1 MADTRKL
8 DAALEA
14 LVHDGSLSAD
24 QADLVRTQYEA
35 TEEPSDSRKSVL
47 AEIAGYL
54 GGAFVVIAVTI
65 VTARQWVAFTELQ
78 RGILFGALAI
88 ALFALGTFVGTSTA
102 VKSRLSGVLFGLAAV
117 STTGTIAV
125 LSSQQD
131 TPTLAFL
138 GGTAVALIGFS
149 RVQSVVGHAVLFG
162 YIFISGSLVI
172 SELSFDGT
180 YPEAQLFIGL
190 FYLLLGGV
198 WNYFTYKEFLD
209 RVLGYV
215 FGGATLFIATQVLF
229 FRTEHLLSYLSM
241 IAVAGTTAW
250 LYLRVHAWPLVLT
263 AVLTTT
269 VGVGEFVA
277 ETLGGS
283 IGSALGL
290 FAAGAA
296 LVTSSLLALRNKREN
311 PVAAVEPVEIA
322 Q

>member
-8 DAALEA
+8 DAALDA
-14 LVHDGSLSAD
+14 LVHDGSLSVA
-24 QADLVRTQYEA
+24 QADLVRTQYES
-35 TEEPSDSRKSVL
+35 TEEPADSRKSVL

-65 VTARQWVAFTELQ
+65 VTARQWEAFTQLQ

-102 VKSRLSGVLFGLAAV
+102 VKSRLAGLLFGLAAA
-117 STTGTIAV
+117 STTGTLVIFNPNR
-125 LSSQQD
+125 D
-131 TPTLAFL
+131 TPIIAFL
-138 GGTAVALIGFS
+138 AGTAIALIGYYI
-149 RVQSVVGHAVLFG
+149 VQTFVGHVILYG
-162 YIFISGSLVI
+162 YIFIAGIMAVSDLTPDGAAMAI
-172 SELSFDGT
+172 YIGT
-180 YPEAQLFIGL
+180 YFLI
-190 FYLLLGGV
+190 LGGT
-198 WNYFTYKEFLD
+198 WTFLTYRKYLD
-209 RVLGYV
+209 GILGYL
-215 FGGATLFIATQVLF
+215 FGGGTLFIATQVLF
-229 FRTEHLLSYLSM
+229 IDAEHWLSYISM
-241 IAVAGTTAW
+241 VLVAGATAW

-283 IGSALGL
+283 VGAALGL

-296 LVTSSLLALRNKREN
+296 LVTSSLLALRNKREIS
-311 PVAAVEPVEIA
+311 VDIE

>member
-8 DAALEA
+8 DAALDT
-14 LVHDGSLSAD
+14 LLHDGSLSAD
-24 QADLVRTQYEA
+24 QADLVRAQYQA

-102 VKSRLSGVLFGLAAV
+102 VKSRLAGLLFGLAAA
-117 STTGTIAV
+117 STTGTVAIFDPNR
-125 LSSQQD
+125 S
-131 TPTLAFL
+131 TPTISFLA
-138 GGTAVALIGFS
+138 GTTVAMIGYYIVKTF
-149 RVQSVVGHAVLFG
+149 VGHVVLFG
-162 YIFISGSLVI
+162 YIFITGIMALSDLIPDGAAMSLFVGGYLLALGGAWVYF
-172 SELSFDGT
+172 SYRTYLDGILGYFFGGGT
-180 YPEAQLFIGL
+180 LFIG
-190 FYLLLGGV
+190 
-198 WNYFTYKEFLD
+198 
-209 RVLGYV
+209 
-215 FGGATLFIATQVLF
+215 TQVLF
-229 FRTEHLLSYLSM
+229 FQTERLISYLSM
-241 IAVAGTTAW
+241 VAVAGATAW

-277 ETLGGS
+277 QTLGGS
-283 IGSALGL
+283 LGAALGL

-311 PVAAVEPVEIA
+311 PVEAEEIE

>member
-8 DAALEA
+8 DAALDA
-14 LVHDGSLSAD
+14 LVHDGSLSAA
-24 QADLVRTQYEA
+24 QADLVRIQYES
-35 TEEPSDSRKSVL
+35 TEDLADSRKSIL

-65 VTARQWVAFTELQ
+65 VTARQWEAFTQLQ

-102 VKSRLSGVLFGLAAV
+102 VKSRLSGVLFGLAAA
-117 STTGTIAV
+117 STTGTLAILDPKRDA
-125 LSSQQD
+125 
-131 TPTLAFL
+131 PTIAFL
-138 GGTAVALIGFS
+138 AGTAIALIGYYM
-149 RVQSVVGHAVLFG
+149 VQTFVGHVILYG
-162 YIFISGSLVI
+162 YIFISGIMAVSDLTPDGSGMAI
-172 SELSFDGT
+172 YIGT
-180 YPEAQLFIGL
+180 YFLVLGGAWILL
-190 FYLLLGGV
+190 TYRKYLDTLLG
-198 WNYFTYKEFLD
+198 YI
-209 RVLGYV
+209 

-229 FRTEHLLSYLSM
+229 IDAEHWLSYLAM
-241 IAVAGTTAW
+241 IAVAGATAW
-250 LYLRVHAWPLVLT
+250 LYLRVHSWPLVLT

-283 IGSALGL
+283 VGSALGL

-311 PVAAVEPVEIA
+311 PVGAAEAVEIA

>member
-296 LVTSSLLALRNKREN
+296 LVASSLLALRNKREK
-311 PVAAVEPVEIA
+311 PMEAAEEVEIA

>member
-1 MADTRKL
+1 MAETRKL
-8 DAALEA
+8 DAALDA
-14 LVHDGSLSAD
+14 LVHDGSLSPA
-24 QADLVRTQYEA
+24 QADLVRTQYES

-78 RGILFGALAI
+78 RGSLFGALAI

-102 VKSRLSGVLFGLAAV
+102 VKSRLAGLLFGLTAA
-117 STTGTIAV
+117 STTGTLAIVDPNRDA
-125 LSSQQD
+125 
-131 TPTLAFL
+131 PTIAFL
-138 GGTAVALIGFS
+138 AGTAIALLGYYI
-149 RVQSVVGHAVLFG
+149 VQTFVGHVVLYG
-162 YIFISGSLVI
+162 YIFVTGIMA
-172 SELSFDGT
+172 LSDLIPDG
-180 YPEAQLFIGL
+180 AGMQLFVGG
-190 FYLLLGGV
+190 YLLALGGAWV
-198 WNYFTYKEFLD
+198 YFTYRKYLD
-209 RVLGYV
+209 GVLGYF
-215 FGGATLFIATQVLF
+215 FGGGTLFIATQVLF
-229 FRTEHLLSYLSM
+229 IQSEHLISYLSM
-241 IAVAGTTAW
+241 VAVAGASAW

-283 IGSALGL
+283 LGAALGL
-290 FAAGAA
+290 FAAGTA

-311 PVAAVEPVEIA
+311 PVEPVEIA

>member
-1 MADTRKL
+1 MANTRKL
-8 DAALEA
+8 DAALVV

-24 QADLVRTQYEA
+24 QADLVRTQYESI
-35 TEEPSDSRKSVL
+35 EEPTDSRKSVL

-65 VTARQWVAFTELQ
+65 ITARQWVAFTELQ

-102 VKSRLSGVLFGLAAV
+102 VKSRLAGLLFGLAAA
-117 STTGTIAV
+117 STTGTVAIFDPNR
-125 LSSQQD
+125 S
-131 TPTLAFL
+131 TPTIAFL
-138 GGTAVALIGFS
+138 AGTAVGMIGYYI
-149 RVQSVVGHAVLFG
+149 VQTFVGHVVLYG
-162 YIFISGSLVI
+162 YIFITGI
-172 SELSFDGT
+172 MALSDLIPDG
-180 YPEAQLFIGL
+180 AGMQLYIGG
-190 FYLLLGGV
+190 YLLVLGSA
-198 WNYFTYKEFLD
+198 WSYFTYRKYLD
-209 RVLGYV
+209 GILGYF
-215 FGGATLFIATQVLF
+215 FGGGTLFIATQVLF
-229 FRTEHLLSYLSM
+229 IQSAHLISYLSM
-241 IAVAGTTAW
+241 VAVAGATAW

-283 IGSALGL
+283 VGAALGL

-311 PVAAVEPVEIA
+311 PVEPVEIE

>member
-8 DAALEA
+8 DAALDA
-14 LVHDGSLSAD
+14 LVHDGSLSAA
-24 QADLVRTQYEA
+24 QADLVRTQYES

-65 VTARQWVAFTELQ
+65 VTARQWEAFTELQ

-88 ALFALGTFVGTSTA
+88 SLFALGTFVGTSTA

-131 TPTLAFL
+131 APTLAFL
-138 GGTAVALIGFS
+138 GGTAVALIGFY

-180 YPEAQLFIGL
+180 YPEAQLFVGL

-198 WNYFTYKEFLD
+198 WNYFTYKEFVD
-209 RVLGYV
+209 RVLGYI

-241 IAVAGTTAW
+241 AAVAGATAW

-283 IGSALGL
+283 LGAALGL

-296 LVTSSLLALRNKREN
+296 LVTSSLLALRNKREFS
-311 PVAAVEPVEIA
+311 VDIE

>member
-8 DAALEA
+8 DAALVA

-24 QADLVRTQYEA
+24 QADLVRTQYQV
-35 TEEPSDSRKSVL
+35 TEEPTDSRKSVL

-88 ALFALGTFVGTSTA
+88 ALFALGTYVGTSTA
-102 VKSRLSGVLFGLAAV
+102 VKSRLSGLLFGLAAA
-117 STTGTIAV
+117 STTGTMVIFD
-125 LSSQQD
+125 SNRS
-131 TPTLAFL
+131 TPTIAFL
-138 GGTAVALIGFS
+138 AGTAIALLGYYI
-149 RVQSVVGHAVLFG
+149 VQTFVGHVILFG
-162 YIFISGSLVI
+162 YIFITGIMAVSDLTPDNSDVQFLVGGY
-172 SELSFDGT
+172 F
-180 YPEAQLFIGL
+180 
-190 FYLLLGGV
+190 LLLGGAWV
-198 WNYFTYKEFLD
+198 YFTYRKYLD
-209 RVLGYV
+209 GVLGYF
-215 FGGATLFIATQVLF
+215 FGGGTLFIATQVLF
-229 FRTEHLLSYLSM
+229 LQTEHLISYLSM
-241 IAVAGTTAW
+241 VAVAGTTAW

-283 IGSALGL
+283 LGAALGL

-296 LVTSSLLALRNKREN
+296 LVTSSLLALRNKREFS
-311 PVAAVEPVEIA
+311 VDIE
-322 Q
+322 

>member
-8 DAALEA
+8 DAALDA
-14 LVHDGSLSAD
+14 LVHDGSLSAA
-24 QADLVRTQYEA
+24 QAVLVRTQYES
-35 TEEPSDSRKSVL
+35 TEDLADSRKSIL

-65 VTARQWVAFTELQ
+65 VTARQWEAFTQLQ

-102 VKSRLSGVLFGLAAV
+102 VKSRLSGVLYGLAAA
-117 STTGTIAV
+117 STTGTLAILDPQRDA
-125 LSSQQD
+125 
-131 TPTLAFL
+131 PTIAFL
-138 GGTAVALIGFS
+138 AGTAIALIGYYM
-149 RVQSVVGHAVLFG
+149 VQTFVGHVILYG
-162 YIFISGSLVI
+162 YIFISGIMAVSDLTPDGSGMAI
-172 SELSFDGT
+172 YIGT
-180 YPEAQLFIGL
+180 YFLVLGGAWILL
-190 FYLLLGGV
+190 TYRNYLDTLLG
-198 WNYFTYKEFLD
+198 YI
-209 RVLGYV
+209 

-229 FRTEHLLSYLSM
+229 IDAEHWLSYLAM
-241 IAVAGTTAW
+241 IAVAGATAW
-250 LYLRVHAWPLVLT
+250 LYLRVHSWPLVLT

-283 IGSALGL
+283 VGSALGL

-311 PVAAVEPVEIA
+311 PVEPVEIA

>member
-8 DAALEA
+8 DAALDA
-14 LVHDGSLSAD
+14 LLHDGSLSAD
-24 QADLVRTQYEA
+24 LADLVRAQYQA

-102 VKSRLSGVLFGLAAV
+102 VKSRLAGLLFGLAAG
-117 STTGTIAV
+117 STTGTVAIFDPNR
-125 LSSQQD
+125 S
-131 TPTLAFL
+131 TPTISFLA
-138 GGTAVALIGFS
+138 GTAVAMIGYYIVKTF
-149 RVQSVVGHAVLFG
+149 VGHVVLFG
-162 YIFISGSLVI
+162 YIFITGIMALSDLIPDGAAMSLFV
-172 SELSFDGT
+172 G
-180 YPEAQLFIGL
+180 G
-190 FYLLLGGV
+190 YLLALGGAWV
-198 WNYFTYKEFLD
+198 YFSYRKYLD
-209 RVLGYV
+209 GILGYF
-215 FGGATLFIATQVLF
+215 FGGGTLFIATQVLF
-229 FRTEHLLSYLSM
+229 FQTERLISYLSM
-241 IAVAGTTAW
+241 VAVAGATAW

-277 ETLGGS
+277 QTLGGS
-283 IGSALGL
+283 LGAALGL

-311 PVAAVEPVEIA
+311 PVEAVEIE

>member
-8 DAALEA
+8 DAALNA

-24 QADLVRTQYEA
+24 QADLVRTQYES

-88 ALFALGTFVGTSTA
+88 ALFTLGTFVGTSTA
-102 VKSRLSGVLFGLAAV
+102 VKSRLAGLLFGLAAG
-117 STTGTIAV
+117 STTGTLAI
-125 LSSQQD
+125 LDSTRD
-131 TPTLAFL
+131 TPTIAFL
-138 GGTAVALIGFS
+138 AGTAIALTGYYM
-149 RVQSVVGHAVLFG
+149 VQTFVGHVILFG
-162 YIFISGSLVI
+162 YIFITGIMALSDLTPDGSGMAIYIGAYFLV
-172 SELSFDGT
+172 
-180 YPEAQLFIGL
+180 
-190 FYLLLGGV
+190 LGGA
-198 WNYFTYKEFLD
+198 WTFFTYRKYLD
-209 RVLGYV
+209 GILGYL
-215 FGGATLFIATQVLF
+215 FGGGTLFIATQVLF
-229 FRTEHLLSYLSM
+229 IDAEHWLSYLSM
-241 IAVAGTTAW
+241 IAVAGGTAW

-283 IGSALGL
+283 LGAVLGL
-290 FAAGAA
+290 FAAGTA

-311 PVAAVEPVEIA
+311 PVEPVEIE

>member
-1 MADTRKL
+1 MAEARKL
-8 DAALEA
+8 DAALDA
-14 LVHDGSLSAD
+14 LVHDGSLSAA
-24 QADLVRTQYEA
+24 QADLVRTQYQA

-65 VTARQWVAFTELQ
+65 VTARQWEAFTELQ

-88 ALFALGTFVGTSTA
+88 ALFALALFIGTSTA
-102 VKSRLSGVLFGLAAV
+102 VKSRLAGLLFGLSAA
-117 STTGTIAV
+117 STTGTLAIIDPNRDA
-125 LSSQQD
+125 
-131 TPTLAFL
+131 PTIAFL
-138 GGTAVALIGFS
+138 AGTAIALIGYYF
-149 RVQSVVGHAVLFG
+149 VQTFVGHVVLFG
-162 YIFISGSLVI
+162 YIFITGIMALSDLMPDGAGMAIYVGSYFLV
-172 SELSFDGT
+172 LGGAWTFFT
-180 YPEAQLFIGL
+180 YRN
-190 FYLLLGGV
+190 YVDRLLG
-198 WNYFTYKEFLD
+198 YI
-209 RVLGYV
+209 
-215 FGGATLFIATQVLF
+215 FGGGTLFIATQVLF
-229 FRTEHLLSYLSM
+229 IDAEHWLAYLSM

-283 IGSALGL
+283 LGSALGL

-311 PVAAVEPVEIA
+311 PVEPVEIA

>member
-8 DAALEA
+8 DAALVA

-24 QADLVRTQYEA
+24 QADLVRTQYQA
-35 TEEPSDSRKSVL
+35 TEEPADSRKSVL

-65 VTARQWVAFTELQ
+65 VTARQWEAFTELQ

-102 VKSRLSGVLFGLAAV
+102 VKSRLAGLLFGLAAA
-117 STTGTIAV
+117 STTGTVAIFDPNR
-125 LSSQQD
+125 S
-131 TPTLAFL
+131 TPTISFLA
-138 GGTAVALIGFS
+138 GTAVAMIGYYI
-149 RVQSVVGHAVLFG
+149 VQTFVGHVVLFG
-162 YIFISGSLVI
+162 YIFITGI
-172 SELSFDGT
+172 MALSDLIPDGAGMQLFVGGYLLALGGAWVYFT
-180 YPEAQLFIGL
+180 YRKYLDGILGYFFGGGTLFIG
-190 FYLLLGGV
+190 
-198 WNYFTYKEFLD
+198 
-209 RVLGYV
+209 
-215 FGGATLFIATQVLF
+215 TQVLF
-229 FRTEHLLSYLSM
+229 FQTERLISYLSM
-241 IAVAGTTAW
+241 VAVAGAAAW

-277 ETLGGS
+277 QTLGGS
-283 IGSALGL
+283 LGAALGL

-311 PVAAVEPVEIA
+311 PVEAVEIE

>member
-8 DAALEA
+8 DAALVA

-24 QADLVRTQYEA
+24 QADLVRTQYQV

-88 ALFALGTFVGTSTA
+88 ALFALGTYVGTSTA
-102 VKSRLSGVLFGLAAV
+102 VKSRLSGLLFGLAAA
-117 STTGTIAV
+117 STTGTMVIFD
-125 LSSQQD
+125 SNRS
-131 TPTLAFL
+131 TPTIAFL
-138 GGTAVALIGFS
+138 AGTAIALLGYYI
-149 RVQSVVGHAVLFG
+149 VQTFVGHVILFG
-162 YIFISGSLVI
+162 YIFITGIMAVSDLTPDNSDVQFLVGGY
-172 SELSFDGT
+172 L
-180 YPEAQLFIGL
+180 
-190 FYLLLGGV
+190 LLLGGAWV
-198 WNYFTYKEFLD
+198 YFTYRKYLD
-209 RVLGYV
+209 GVLGYF
-215 FGGATLFIATQVLF
+215 FGGGTLFIATQVLF
-229 FRTEHLLSYLSM
+229 LQTEHLISYLSM
-241 IAVAGTTAW
+241 VAVAGTTAW

-283 IGSALGL
+283 LGAALGL

-296 LVTSSLLALRNKREN
+296 LVTSSLLALRNKREFS
-311 PVAAVEPVEIA
+311 VDIE

>member
-1 MADTRKL
+1 MTDTRKL
-8 DAALEA
+8 DAALVA

-24 QADLVRTQYEA
+24 QADLVRTQYESI
-35 TEEPSDSRKSVL
+35 EEPTDSRKSVL

-102 VKSRLSGVLFGLAAV
+102 VKSRLAGLLFGLAAA
-117 STTGTIAV
+117 STTGTVAIFDPNR
-125 LSSQQD
+125 S
-131 TPTLAFL
+131 TPTIAFL
-138 GGTAVALIGFS
+138 AGTAVAMIGYYI
-149 RVQSVVGHAVLFG
+149 VQTFVGHVVLFG
-162 YIFISGSLVI
+162 YIFITGI
-172 SELSFDGT
+172 MALSDLIPDG
-180 YPEAQLFIGL
+180 AGMQIFVGG
-190 FYLLLGGV
+190 YLLALGGV
-198 WNYFTYKEFLD
+198 WVYFSYRTYLD
-209 RVLGYV
+209 GILGYF
-215 FGGATLFIATQVLF
+215 FGGGTLFIATQVLF
-229 FRTEHLLSYLSM
+229 LQREHLISYLSM
-241 IAVAGTTAW
+241 VVVAGATAW

-277 ETLGGS
+277 RTLGGS
-283 IGSALGL
+283 LGAALGL

-296 LVTSSLLALRNKREN
+296 LVTSSLLALRNKREIS
-311 PVAAVEPVEIA
+311 VDIE

>member
-1 MADTRKL
+1 MAGTRKL
-8 DAALEA
+8 DAALNV

-24 QADLVRTQYEA
+24 QADLVRTQYES

-102 VKSRLSGVLFGLAAV
+102 VKSRLAGLLFGLAAG
-117 STTGTIAV
+117 STTGTLAI
-125 LSSQQD
+125 LDSNRD
-131 TPTLAFL
+131 TPTIAFL
-138 GGTAVALIGFS
+138 AGTAIALTGYYM
-149 RVQSVVGHAVLFG
+149 VQTFVGHVILFG
-162 YIFISGSLVI
+162 YVFITGIMALSDLTPDGSGMAIYIGAYFLV
-172 SELSFDGT
+172 
-180 YPEAQLFIGL
+180 
-190 FYLLLGGV
+190 LGGA
-198 WNYFTYKEFLD
+198 WTFFTYRKYLD
-209 RVLGYV
+209 GILGYL
-215 FGGATLFIATQVLF
+215 FGGGTLFIATQVLF
-229 FRTEHLLSYLSM
+229 IDAEHWLSYLSM
-241 IAVAGTTAW
+241 IAVAGGTAW
-250 LYLRVHAWPLVLT
+250 LYLRVHAWPLVLA

-283 IGSALGL
+283 LGAALGL

-296 LVTSSLLALRNKREN
+296 LVTSSLLALRNKREFS
-311 PVAAVEPVEIA
+311 VDIE

>member
-8 DAALEA
+8 DAALNA

-24 QADLVRTQYEA
+24 QADLVRTQYES

-88 ALFALGTFVGTSTA
+88 SLFALGTFVGTSTA
-102 VKSRLSGVLFGLAAV
+102 VKSRLAGLLFGLAAG
-117 STTGTIAV
+117 STTGTLAI
-125 LSSQQD
+125 LDSNRD
-131 TPTLAFL
+131 TPTIAFL
-138 GGTAVALIGFS
+138 AGTAIALTGYYM
-149 RVQSVVGHAVLFG
+149 VQTFVGHVILFG
-162 YIFISGSLVI
+162 YIFISGIMALSDLTPDGSGMAIYIGAYFLV
-172 SELSFDGT
+172 
-180 YPEAQLFIGL
+180 
-190 FYLLLGGV
+190 LGGA
-198 WNYFTYKEFLD
+198 WTFFTYRKYLD
-209 RVLGYV
+209 GILGYL
-215 FGGATLFIATQVLF
+215 FGGGTLFIATQVLF
-229 FRTEHLLSYLSM
+229 IDAEHWLSYISM
-241 IAVAGTTAW
+241 VLVAGATAW

-283 IGSALGL
+283 VGAALGL

-296 LVTSSLLALRNKREN
+296 LVTSSLLALRNKREIS
-311 PVAAVEPVEIA
+311 VDIE

>member
-8 DAALEA
+8 DAALVA

-24 QADLVRTQYEA
+24 QADLVRTQYQV
-35 TEEPSDSRKSVL
+35 TEEPTDSRKSIL

-88 ALFALGTFVGTSTA
+88 ALFALGTYVGTSTA
-102 VKSRLSGVLFGLAAV
+102 VKSRLSGLLFGLAAA
-117 STTGTIAV
+117 STTGTMVIFD
-125 LSSQQD
+125 SNRS
-131 TPTLAFL
+131 TPTIAFL
-138 GGTAVALIGFS
+138 AGTAIALLGYYI
-149 RVQSVVGHAVLFG
+149 VQTFVGHVILFG
-162 YIFISGSLVI
+162 YIFITGIMAVSDLTPDNSDVQFLVGGY
-172 SELSFDGT
+172 L
-180 YPEAQLFIGL
+180 
-190 FYLLLGGV
+190 LLLGGAWV
-198 WNYFTYKEFLD
+198 YFTYRKYLD
-209 RVLGYV
+209 GVLGYF
-215 FGGATLFIATQVLF
+215 FGGGTLFIATQVLF
-229 FRTEHLLSYLSM
+229 LQTEHLISYLSM
-241 IAVAGTTAW
+241 VAVAGTTAW

-283 IGSALGL
+283 LGAALGL

-296 LVTSSLLALRNKREN
+296 LVTSSLLALRNKREFS
-311 PVAAVEPVEIA
+311 VDIE

>member
-8 DAALEA
+8 DAALVA

-24 QADLVRTQYEA
+24 QADLVRTQYQV

-88 ALFALGTFVGTSTA
+88 ALFALGTYVGTSTA
-102 VKSRLSGVLFGLAAV
+102 VKSRLSGLLFGLAAA
-117 STTGTIAV
+117 STTGTMVIFD
-125 LSSQQD
+125 SNRS
-131 TPTLAFL
+131 TPTIAFL
-138 GGTAVALIGFS
+138 AGTAIALLGYYI
-149 RVQSVVGHAVLFG
+149 VQTFVGHVILFG
-162 YIFISGSLVI
+162 YIFITGIMAVSDLTPDNSDVQFLVGGY
-172 SELSFDGT
+172 F
-180 YPEAQLFIGL
+180 
-190 FYLLLGGV
+190 LLLGGAWV
-198 WNYFTYKEFLD
+198 YFTYRKYLD
-209 RVLGYV
+209 GVLGYF
-215 FGGATLFIATQVLF
+215 FGGGTLFIATQVLF
-229 FRTEHLLSYLSM
+229 LQTEHLISYLSM
-241 IAVAGTTAW
+241 VAVAGTTAW

-283 IGSALGL
+283 LGAALGL

-296 LVTSSLLALRNKREN
+296 LVTSSLLALRNKREFS
-311 PVAAVEPVEIA
+311 VDIE

>member
-8 DAALEA
+8 DAALVA

-24 QADLVRTQYEA
+24 QADLVRTQYESI
-35 TEEPSDSRKSVL
+35 EEPADSRKSVL

-88 ALFALGTFVGTSTA
+88 ALFALGTYVGTSTA
-102 VKSRLSGVLFGLAAV
+102 VKSRLSGLLFGLAAA
-117 STTGTIAV
+117 STTGTMV
-125 LSSQQD
+125 VFDSNRS
-131 TPTLAFL
+131 TPTIAFL
-138 GGTAVALIGFS
+138 AGTAIALLGYYI
-149 RVQSVVGHAVLFG
+149 VQTFVGHVILFG
-162 YIFISGSLVI
+162 YIFITGIMAVSDLTPDNSDVQFLVGGY
-172 SELSFDGT
+172 F
-180 YPEAQLFIGL
+180 
-190 FYLLLGGV
+190 LLLGGAWV
-198 WNYFTYKEFLD
+198 YFTYRKYLD
-209 RVLGYV
+209 GVLGYF
-215 FGGATLFIATQVLF
+215 FGGGTLFIATQVLF
-229 FRTEHLLSYLSM
+229 LQTEHLISYLSM
-241 IAVAGTTAW
+241 VAVAGTTAW

-283 IGSALGL
+283 LGAALGL

-296 LVTSSLLALRNKREN
+296 LVTSSLLALRNKREFS
-311 PVAAVEPVEIA
+311 VDIE

>member
-24 QADLVRTQYEA
+24 QADLVRTQYEV

-88 ALFALGTFVGTSTA
+88 ALFVLGTFVGTSTA

-283 IGSALGL
+283 LGAALGL

-296 LVTSSLLALRNKREN
+296 LVTSSLLALRNKREFS
-311 PVAAVEPVEIA
+311 VDIE